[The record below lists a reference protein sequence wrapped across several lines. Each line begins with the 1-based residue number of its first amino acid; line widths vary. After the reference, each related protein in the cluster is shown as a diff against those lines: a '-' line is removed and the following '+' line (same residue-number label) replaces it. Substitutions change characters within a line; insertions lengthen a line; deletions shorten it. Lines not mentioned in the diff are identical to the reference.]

1 VNISARQ
8 SSRLSLTT
16 LFLCL
21 IAASP
26 AWADETLP
34 QGLRCLK
41 AAYPEHICRVQPNAL
56 VWCDGT
62 VMPYEDER
70 KPVDHTDRLANPDLA
85 DQMQQRYSVET
96 SLDWRPA
103 TNDDPGRI
111 RFEPFFRKMYGD
123 TKKKVSSSLATV
135 RWLPK
140 SANRR
145 LRVTTVNNVH
155 TRLQAV
161 SEDIEKLPLR
171 IRKKMAKTAGGFHW
185 RRIRKTPRTSMHSFG
200 IAVDVG
206 MSHAD
211 FWRWRGR
218 ERDGSLRYRNRLPL
232 EVVRI
237 FERHGFIWG
246 GRWYHFDTMH
256 FEYRPELL
264 VPACMRRDG

>member
-1 VNISARQ
+1 VNIPARQ
-8 SSRLSLTT
+8 SSRVSLTP
-16 LFLCL
+16 LVLCL
-21 IAASP
+21 VAASP
-26 AWADETLP
+26 AWADTTIP
-34 QGLRCLK
+34 QTIRCLQT
-41 AAYPEHICRVQPNAL
+41 AYPNHICAVQPNAL

-62 VMPYEDER
+62 VMPFEDGR
-70 KPVDHTDRLANPDLA
+70 QPSDHTDRLANPDLA
-85 DQMQQRYSVET
+85 DQMHQRYSEET
-96 SLDWRPA
+96 SPDWRPA

-123 TKKKVSSSLATV
+123 TKKKAASTLTTV

-155 TRLQAV
+155 TKLQAV
-161 SEDIEKLPLR
+161 SDAIEKLPLR

-185 RRIRKTPRTSMHSFG
+185 RRIRKTSRTSMHSFG

-206 MSHAD
+206 MGHAD

-218 ERDGSLRYRNRLPL
+218 SRDGTLRYRNRLPM

-237 FERHGFIWG
+237 FEQQGFIWG